1 MISRGTL
8 CVEDS
13 RIHNMNGIT
22 GFREL
27 HPTTRQL
34 LSARALR
41 RVGQGILVVD
51 FALYLHALQWSAVA
65 IGLLLS
71 ASGIFGAVLSLMVG
85 TSSDRLRRK
94 PFLLVYE
101 SIALLASI
109 AALLTSQT
117 AILRC
122 GCSAGRLSVVL
133 PAYLPGVRTPT
144 GRRYRP

>member
-1 MISRGTL
+1 MIPK
-8 CVEDS
+8 DS
-13 RIHNMNGIT
+13 PACEYLTKIMKGLP

-27 HPTTRQL
+27 HPTTKQL

-41 RVGQGILVVD
+41 SIGQGTLVVD

-71 ASGIFGAVLSLMVG
+71 ASGIFGAALSLLVG

-101 SIALLASI
+101 TIALLASL
-109 AALLTSQT
+109 AALLTSQS
-117 AILRC
+117 AIL
-122 GCSAGRLSVVL
+122 AGAAILGGYGRGATGAA
-133 PAYLPGVRTPT
+133 PARIAD
-144 GRRYRP
+144 